1 MNGGFKFCRFLTIDK
16 GGADIEFGFKVF
28 GDKSI
33 GRAIDAFKS
42 NDMISSID
50 TMENGARDG
59 GDARGAELGLVATA
73 EGGDF
78 VFCDFDSGIEQSRID
93 EGVRLMIESLVYGC
107 PVFKSKERSLIEGRD
122 DRAMSIFV
130 GVVIEDGFVFE
141 FFHRWKANSEQ
152 LMVDQ
157 S

>member
-1 MNGGFKFCRFLTIDK
+1 
-16 GGADIEFGFKVF
+16 
-28 GDKSI
+28 
-33 GRAIDAFKS
+33 
-42 NDMISSID
+42 MISSID

-78 VFCDFDSGIEQSRID
+78 VFCDFDSGIEESRID
-93 EGVRLMIESLVYGC
+93 EGVCFMIKGLVYGC

-141 FFHRWKANSEQ
+141 FFHKFRIITS
-152 LMVDQ
+152 
-157 S
+157 